1 MNNKVNFLFFLLVFL
16 PNNKYSSFVQILV
29 LLFFIYLKYNQK
41 IKSLSSDVYKI
52 ILLLSIAITFAFSG
66 TLLGSYS
73 LDNVVKVINIY
84 LILVLFPISNR
95 IKLNNKYL
103 TISLVVIFISQIS
116 YIINLSIVVNFI
128 EKFYSNDYF
137 NFSEILALDGRAN
150 IGGSFRFGGLFRNP
164 NQCGRMVTLLLG
176 IYLINNE
183 KIKSKDYLVISL
195 ALLSVLLTGS
205 RTAFLISLILIFT
218 HFISLQKNKK
228 MARFNI
234 ILFALAVT
242 YLAINSEFRGF
253 DLIEVTG
260 ATSLGSKFDF
270 LYNYYQNS
278 TFGQFILGNFNID
291 EISYNYNDLRITKFD
306 FEFGYLFH
314 GFGILGLL
322 IILFQVFKI
331 FIKGD
336 YKIKYLFIIM
346 LWTFSSAILVN
357 FRFSLLFFL
366 ALSFYYPHLDKNA
379 KKTI

>member
-16 PNNKYSSFVQILV
+16 PDNKYSSFVQILV

-73 LDNVVKVINIY
+73 LDNFVKVINIY

-103 TISLVVIFISQIS
+103 IISLVVIFISQIS
-116 YIINLSIVVNFI
+116 YIINLSIVINFI

-137 NFSEILALDGRAN
+137 NSSEILALDGRAN
-150 IGGSFRFGGLFRNP
+150 IGGIFRFGGLFRNP

-205 RTAFLISLILIFT
+205 RTAFLISLILIFV
-218 HFISLQKNKK
+218 HFIFLQKNKK
-228 MARFNI
+228 IARFNI

-253 DLIEVTG
+253 DLIEKTG

-278 TFGQFILGNFNID
+278 TYGQFILGNFNID
-291 EISYNYNDLRITKFD
+291 EISYNYNNLRITKFD

-346 LWTFSSAILVN
+346 LWTFSSTILVN